1 MPDLTNEILP
11 QIKNHRINGF
21 EFGGHAVY
29 PDYQG
34 GSILNLPPSICQMFK
49 VPMLGESPLRAEYLL
64 PLGDDPQTVVMIL
77 MDALSFDRF
86 ERWSLNGTAPVWQKL
101 IERGVLTP
109 MTSITPSTT
118 CAVLTSLWTGQ
129 SPATHGIVGYEGWLK
144 EYGVVANLILH
155 KPITFQGDNG
165 GLSRA
170 GFDVDTFLTGT
181 RLGTHLVEHGI
192 QTYAFLSR
200 HIADSGLS
208 RMHLKDTII
217 EEFSTPAELWVN
229 VRKLIE
235 NQAGVRKFIWIYWGE
250 VDHYSHFYGPDD
262 ERVSAEFV
270 SFSNAFEHNFMQRI
284 PQGALK
290 DLVLILTAD
299 HGMVHTP
306 NKTNHDIRQHP
317 DLDRCLHILT
327 GENRIIYLY
336 IRPGCVDAVEQY
348 FQKTFPDQFDLLNPK
363 NVVEQ
368 GLFGPGPIH
377 PRLFDRLGDMIAIA
391 RDDAYLWWSKKENF
405 MLGRHGG
412 LHPDEMIV
420 PFMAV
425 KW

>member
-1 MPDLTNEILP
+1 
-11 QIKNHRINGF
+11 
-21 EFGGHAVY
+21 
-29 PDYQG
+29 
-34 GSILNLPPSICQMFK
+34 
-49 VPMLGESPLRAEYLL
+49 
-64 PLGDDPQTVVMIL
+64 
-77 MDALSFDRF
+77 
-86 ERWSLNGTAPVWQKL
+86 
-101 IERGVLTP
+101 